1 MAKKKGRYEPIDE
14 DMIRNLIG
22 GVDAPPR
29 LVPKQVPVAV
39 PQEAAPP
46 ETPPP
51 EAMAVPP
58 IEDSGRKGHSIR
70 GTNTSY
76 EQLFLTPRAY
86 RAQNSCRI
94 DCETWKKL
102 NLIVH
107 FLGGKQIS
115 VPGLIHN
122 IIMEH
127 LATYRDEINSKLN
140 QLTKTI

>member
-1 MAKKKGRYEPIDE
+1 MAKKRGRYEPIDE
-14 DMIRNLIG
+14 DVIRNLIG

-29 LVPKQVPVAV
+29 LVPKEKPAAV
-39 PQEAAPP
+39 PQEASPP

-51 EAMAVPP
+51 EAIAKPQIVV
-58 IEDSGRKGHSIR
+58 SGRKTQNTR
-70 GTNTSY
+70 GTNTTY
-76 EQLFLTPRAY
+76 EHLFLTPRAY
-86 RAQNSCRI
+86 RAQNFCRI
-94 DCETWKKL
+94 DCEIWKKL
-102 NLIVH
+102 NVIVH

-122 IIMEH
+122 IINEH

>member
-29 LVPKQVPVAV
+29 LVPKQV
-39 PQEAAPP
+39 AA
-46 ETPPP
+46 
-51 EAMAVPP
+51 PP
-58 IEDSGRKGHSIR
+58 IEDSGRKGRNTR

-86 RAQNSCRI
+86 RAQNFCRI

-122 IIMEH
+122 IIIEH